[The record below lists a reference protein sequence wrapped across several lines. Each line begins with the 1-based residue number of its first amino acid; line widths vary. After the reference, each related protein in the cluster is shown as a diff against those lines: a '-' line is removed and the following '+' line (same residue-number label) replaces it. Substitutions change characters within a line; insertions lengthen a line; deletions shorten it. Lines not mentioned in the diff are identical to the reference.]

1 MRDVEESLLPDDDPV
16 GSTKGVLER
25 KLRSLTRN
33 QTVGFG
39 IGVAG
44 LVATLWFGISSVAPR
59 APKAQTNHVQ

>member
-16 GSTKGVLER
+16 GQHEKGLGR
-25 KLRSLTRN
+25 KLRSLTKN